1 MQVNEIMSRDLTMV
15 SADATLQDA
24 AALMK
29 ESDVGMLPVISDGL
43 LFGVVTDRD
52 IVLRS
57 VAQGLNPERDSVRTA
72 MTANV
77 VCCYED
83 DRIEDAA
90 SAMKA
95 KQARRL
101 VVLSRDRKPVG
112 ILSVGDLAHTSM
124 DLQELQSLL
133 RYVTRPPGSP
143 DSPVRGK
150 G

>member
-1 MQVNEIMSRDLTMV
+1 MQVKEIMSRDLTIV
-15 SADATLQDA
+15 SADATLKDA

-101 VVLSRDRKPVG
+101 VVLNQDRKPVG
-112 ILSVGDLAHTSM
+112 ILSMGDLAHTSM

-133 RYVTRPPGSP
+133 RSVTPPPSAT
-143 DSPVRGK
+143 S
-150 G
+150 